1 MTLNLILQ
9 AGGGAASFL
18 PFLLIIVVFYF
29 FMIRP
34 QMKRQK
40 QEKVFREALSKGAK
54 VVTTGGM
61 HGKIAEIDDTSIVLE
76 VQTGIRIRME
86 KSAISKELSAQYEN
100 KKED

>member
-9 AGGGAASFL
+9 ASGGAASFL

-40 QEKVFREALSKGAK
+40 QEKVFRDSIAKGAK

-61 HGKIAEIDDTSIVLE
+61 HGKVVEIDETSLVLE

-86 KSAISKELSAQYEN
+86 KSAISKELSVQYEN

>member
-1 MTLNLILQ
+1 MTLSLILQ
-9 AGGGAASFL
+9 AGGAASFL

-40 QEKVFREALSKGAK
+40 QEKVFRDSISKNAK

-61 HGKIAEIDDTSIVLE
+61 HGKVVEIDDTSVVLE

-86 KSAISKELSAQYEN
+86 KSAISKELSAQYES